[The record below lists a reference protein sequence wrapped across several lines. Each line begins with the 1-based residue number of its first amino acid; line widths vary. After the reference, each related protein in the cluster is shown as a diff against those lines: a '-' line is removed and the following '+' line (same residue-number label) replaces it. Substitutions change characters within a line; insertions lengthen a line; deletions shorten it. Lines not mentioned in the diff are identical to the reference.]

1 MSDLTPSE
9 AEEALVDGDEEDV
22 AEALEVEQEAA
33 EAAPEEAAVSSD
45 TVADQ
50 AEEVTAEE
58 EAALE
63 AVVEEAVIEEIIEE
77 IVEEAVLE
85 AIEEAVVEEIAE
97 EIVEEIALETAASE
111 PDLVLDATDSQDA
124 ADEDDELGGWVKD
137 EEEEPLPVE
146 SPYDRPGRW
155 YVVHTYSGY
164 ENKVRSN
171 MGNVVASRG
180 IEDRVFE
187 VVIPM
192 EDVDE
197 FKGGKKVTVQKKV
210 FPGYLL
216 VRCDLDDDTW
226 GAIRNTPGVT
236 GFVGPGTKP
245 TPLSRREVE
254 NILQVK
260 QEGGPGGAP
269 KRTRARLE
277 YEVNETV
284 RVKEGP
290 FADFSGQ
297 ISEINEDQLKLK
309 VLVNIFGRETPVEL
323 EFSQVAKL

>member
-1 MSDLTPSE
+1 VTPETLGETVTPDESDTIQP
-9 AEEALVDGDEEDV
+9 DV
-22 AEALEVEQEAA
+22 V
-33 EAAPEEAAVSSD
+33 AAPEGGGTAVDVVAAADVD
-45 TVADQ
+45 LPDDADQ
-50 AEEVTAEE
+50 A
-58 EAALE
+58 
-63 AVVEEAVIEEIIEE
+63 AVE
-77 IVEEAVLE
+77 
-85 AIEEAVVEEIAE
+85 
-97 EIVEEIALETAASE
+97 
-111 PDLVLDATDSQDA
+111 
-124 ADEDDELGGWVKD
+124 DEFEDEFED
-137 EEEEPLPVE
+137 EEEEFVQ

-164 ENKVRSN
+164 ENKVSSN
-171 MGNVVASRG
+171 LKNVVASRSMD
-180 IEDRVFE
+180 DRVFE
-187 VVIPM
+187 IVIPM
-192 EDVDE
+192 EDVAE
-197 FKGGKKVTVQKKV
+197 VKGSKRVIVQKKV

-254 NILQVK
+254 SILQVK
-260 QEGGPGGAP
+260 VEGAEAAP
-269 KRTRARLE
+269 KRTRPRLE
-277 YEVNETV
+277 YETGETV

-297 ISEINEDQLKLK
+297 IAEINEDQLKLK

>member
-1 MSDLTPSE
+1 MTDMTHSE
-9 AEEALVDGDEEDV
+9 AEESVTNSEVD
-22 AEALEVEQEAA
+22 
-33 EAAPEEAAVSSD
+33 AAPEAAVSPD
-45 TVADQ
+45 TAAD
-50 AEEVTAEE
+50 
-58 EAALE
+58 EALGEAL
-63 AVVEEAVIEEIIEE
+63 VEE

-97 EIVEEIALETAASE
+97 EIAEEIVLETGTAAE
-111 PDLVLDATDSQDA
+111 PDLVLDATENQDA
-124 ADEDDELGGWVKD
+124 AEEDGELGGWVKD
-137 EEEEPLPVE
+137 EEEEEPLPVE

-180 IEDRVFE
+180 LEERVFE

-197 FKGGKKVTVQKKV
+197 FKCGKKVTVQKKV